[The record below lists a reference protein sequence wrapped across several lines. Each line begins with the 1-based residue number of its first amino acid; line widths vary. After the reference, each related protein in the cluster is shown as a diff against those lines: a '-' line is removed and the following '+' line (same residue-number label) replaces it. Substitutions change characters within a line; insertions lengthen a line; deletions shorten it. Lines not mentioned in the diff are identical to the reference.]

1 MFLSSSYPLAGYDF
15 ESAAGICSFVFG
27 VLLFAFLD
35 LVVFKLTKKKYW
47 LWTIVLIL
55 EICIVVPA
63 AFGMWIMVLASS
75 IALMVFIICYFV
87 IYQLELRGLVD
98 NFNLKLDFSKF
109 LKKRV
114 KTVKPETIFDREE
127 AYSEICKAV
136 IDMSKVKCGA
146 LITIM
151 KNDDIL
157 DSSKM
162 GSVIKQMG
170 VELNSPIKAE
180 LLETI
185 FYEGTRLH
193 DGAVVIKDDKIARA
207 SVFFQ
212 STRQALTG
220 KYGARH
226 QAALGISENSDAV
239 TIVVSEETGRIALA
253 IQGEFTPVNP
263 DTLLRTFTEAMTL
276 TIDSQTAENEEN
288 K

>member
-1 MFLSSSYPLAGYDF
+1 MFLNSSYPLAGYDF

-27 VLLFAFLD
+27 ILLLALLDFLLFKFS
-35 LVVFKLTKKKYW
+35 KKKYW
-47 LWTIVLIL
+47 LWTVVLIL

-63 AFGMWIMVLASS
+63 AFAMWLMVLVSA
-75 IALMVFIICYFV
+75 IALIVLVICYFV
-87 IYQLELRGLVD
+87 IYQLELRGVVD
-98 NFNLKLDFSKF
+98 AFNLKLDFSKLF
-109 LKKRV
+109 AKKE
-114 KTVKPETIFDREE
+114 KTVKPETIFDREK
-127 AYSEICKAV
+127 AYAEICKAA

-146 LITIM
+146 IITVM

-157 DSSKM
+157 DASKM
-162 GSVIKQMG
+162 GSVVKQMG
-170 VELNSPIKAE
+170 VELNAPIKAE

-253 IQGEFTPVNP
+253 IQGEFTAVNP
-263 DTLLRTFTEAMTL
+263 DTLLRAFTDAMTFTPESS
-276 TIDSQTAENEEN
+276 DNEDEEN

>member
-27 VLLFAFLD
+27 ILLFAFLD
-35 LVVFKLTKKKYW
+35 FVVFKFTKKKYW
-47 LWTIVLIL
+47 FWAIVLIL
-55 EICIVVPA
+55 ETCIIIPA

-75 IALMVFIICYFV
+75 IVLIAFIVCYFV
-87 IYQLELRGLVD
+87 IYQLELRGIVD
-98 NFNLKLDFSKF
+98 NFNLKLDISKLF
-109 LKKRV
+109 TKKE
-114 KTVKPETIFDREE
+114 KSVKPETIFDREK
-127 AYSEICKAV
+127 AYAEICKAA

-146 LITIM
+146 LITVM
-151 KNDDIL
+151 KDDDIL
-157 DSSKM
+157 DASKM

-207 SVFFQ
+207 AVFFQ

-263 DTLLRTFTEAMTL
+263 DTLLRTFTDAMTL
-276 TIDSQTAENEEN
+276 TVETPATENEEN

>member
-1 MFLSSSYPLAGYDF
+1 MMSTSYPFAGYGF
-15 ESAAGICSFVFG
+15 ESAAGICSFIFG
-27 VLLFAFLD
+27 ILLLACLD
-35 LVVFKLTKKKYW
+35 FILYKFIKKK
-47 LWTIVLIL
+47 LWAWIVVAIL
-55 EICIVVPA
+55 EICIIVPI
-63 AFGMWIMVLASS
+63 AFGMWFLVLISA
-75 IALMVFIICYFV
+75 ICLILFAVCYCV
-87 IYQLELRGLVD
+87 IYQLDLRAAVET
-98 NFNLKLDFSKF
+98 FSWKKDFSKF
-109 LKKRV
+109 FKK
-114 KTVKPETIFDREE
+114 KDKNVKPETIFDREKV
-127 AYSEICKAV
+127 YREICKAA

-146 LITIM
+146 LITVM

-157 DSSKM
+157 DASKM

-170 VELNSPIKAE
+170 VDLSSPVKAE

-207 SVFFQ
+207 AVFFQ
-212 STRQALTG
+212 STSKALTG

-263 DTLLRTFTEAMTL
+263 DTLLRVFTEAMASTP
-276 TIDSQTAENEEN
+276 TEEIKENQ
-288 K
+288 

>member
-1 MFLSSSYPLAGYDF
+1 MFLNSSYPFAGYDF
-15 ESAAGICSFVFG
+15 ESAAGICSFALGLF
-27 VLLFAFLD
+27 LLILLD
-35 LVVFKLTKKKYW
+35 FILFKFSKKKYW
-47 LWTIVLIL
+47 LWVIVLVL
-55 EICIVVPA
+55 EICVVVPA
-63 AFGMWIMVLASS
+63 AFGMWLLVIVAVISLLIMV
-75 IALMVFIICYFV
+75 ICYFV
-87 IYQLELRGLVD
+87 IYQLELHGLME
-98 NFNLKLDFSKF
+98 NFSLKFDFSKIF
-109 LKKRV
+109 KKRE
-114 KTVKPETIFDREE
+114 KGVKPETIFDREK
-127 AYSEICKAV
+127 AYSEICKAA
-136 IDMSKVKCGA
+136 IEMSKVKCGA
-146 LITIM
+146 LITVM

-157 DSSKM
+157 DASKM
-162 GSVIKQMG
+162 GSIIKQMG

-207 SVFFQ
+207 AVFFQ

-253 IQGEFTPVNP
+253 IQGEFTPVTP
-263 DTLLRTFTEAMTL
+263 DNLYETFTDAMSL
-276 TIDSQTAENEEN
+276 TVETPLPNNEEN